1 MAIKAVIWDI
11 GGVLERTE
19 DFAPRR
25 ALAQRLGWEM
35 EPLMDLIFG
44 HSDGYRMQLG
54 QISFAQHLQNLRQV
68 LGQTEAEMEK
78 TLEEFFD
85 GDRIDTHLVDEIRH
99 LHQNYTTAVLS
110 NYSTRLRDK
119 ITKQWQI
126 ADAFDHL
133 IISAE
138 VGLLKPDPKIF
149 QLALARIGC
158 QAGEAVFIDD
168 VSENIAAAKK
178 EGIFGVHFQNAAQAL
193 GELNAILHRHDLQT

>member
-35 EPLMDLIFG
+35 EPLMDFIFG
-44 HSDGYRMQLG
+44 RGDGYRMQLG
-54 QISFAQHLQNLRQV
+54 QITFTQHLQNLRQV

-99 LHQNYTTAVLS
+99 LHKNYTTAVLS
-110 NYSTRLRDK
+110 NYSSRLRDK
-119 ITKQWQI
+119 ITRQWQI

-149 QLALARIGC
+149 QLTLARIGC

-168 VSENIAAAKK
+168 VSENIAAAQK
-178 EGIFGVHFQNAAQAL
+178 EGIFGVHFQNPAQAL
-193 GELNAILHRHDLQT
+193 SDLNAILHQHNPQS

>member
-19 DFAPRR
+19 DFGPRR

-35 EPLMDLIFG
+35 EPLMDFIFG
-44 HSDGYRMQLG
+44 SSDGYRMQLG
-54 QISFAQHLQNLRQV
+54 QITFAQHLQNLRQV
-68 LGQTEAEMEK
+68 LGQTEAEMDK
-78 TLEEFFD
+78 TLEEFFA
-85 GDRIDTHLVDEIRH
+85 GDYLDTRLVDDIRN
-99 LHQNYTTAVLS
+99 LHKTYTTAVLS
-110 NYSTRLRDK
+110 NYSSRLRDK
-119 ITKQWQI
+119 ITRQWQI

-149 QLALARIGC
+149 QLTLARIGC

-168 VSENIAAAKK
+168 VRENIAAAQK
-178 EGIFGVHFQNAAQAL
+178 EGIYGVHFQNPAQAL
-193 GELNAILHRHDLQT
+193 GELNAILHRNKT